1 MDQNGGGKNEPCT
14 VRTLSFGNNF
24 WGVIRPNFA
33 ASGPAP
39 QAIGGGSQAQLFQIT
54 FNSKLGYYTL
64 RHKASG
70 KYMDAEEAHGS
81 KAYINDKRAA
91 GKTPYQDWVIEDTG
105 DGYFSIRAR
114 KSGFYLDVADGKTK
128 NGTEIRVW
136 NSVSG
141 YNVLS

>member
-39 QAIGGGSQAQLFQIT
+39 QAIGGGTQTIPDGCYRIASA
-54 FNSKLGYYTL
+54 LGNN
-64 RHKASG
+64 
-70 KYMDAEEAHGS
+70 M
-81 KAYINDKRAA
+81 
-91 GKTPYQDWVIEDTG
+91 
-105 DGYFSIRAR
+105 
-114 KSGFYLDVADGKTK
+114 YLDLKNNVTK

-141 YNVLS
+141 YDVLS